1 MQTTTANQGS
11 RSTDFRWYLLGE
23 YPLSGLLPGPEADHQ
38 RTVELPSTMVRETD
52 LPLERIEPV
61 EMALRSFAIKALR
74 QMLPDGEVHPG
85 QIRIFCQKKI
95 LDEEIKG
102 GWGYF
107 VIEKPRDA
115 SSQEDDKETQE
126 FIDFY
131 IYEEG

>member
-1 MQTTTANQGS
+1 M
-11 RSTDFRWYLLGE
+11 DFRWYLLGE
-23 YPLSGLLPGPEADHQ
+23 YSLSGLLPDPEKDPQ
-38 RTVELPSTMVRETD
+38 RPVELPSTMVREMD
-52 LPLERIEPV
+52 IPLERIEPV
-61 EMALRSFAIKALR
+61 EMALRSFASKALR
-74 QMLPDGEVHPG
+74 QMQPDGEGHPR

-115 SSQEDDKETQE
+115 IPQDDGEETRE
-126 FIDFY
+126 VMDFY